1 MTALRASSSPTP
13 PGSGDADAREN
24 YRIWLAFRQ
33 RLASAPSLEA
43 AYARLFQGEGVD
55 VPPLFVHE
63 LTRILV
69 RHVLGERADPI
80 EARVAEALF
89 RPQRVAILDDGSV
102 MAADEETVERQ
113 ATTGGFGHLGELL
126 AKHRVPMRTI
136 DVDVLSRDNAERYW
150 ERDERHD
157 FAIGLN
163 RGQPA
168 LEALCRLIERW
179 VRHFLGVDVR
189 VSPQSRIDDD
199 RWVWHVGLD
208 AEASAILN
216 DLYNRVEVD
225 ETRLARLV
233 ALFRLDFADPADARP
248 TVAGFLDL
256 PTTLAGAEDLAIAPN
271 GTFAV
276 TSGGSSNTHLAFVAL
291 PDLRPARGQA
301 AQRPERGDQVFRQV
315 QLRHFRIGEPGQLH
329 SQLLQRG
336 SLALARGL
344 ARRL

>member
-1 MTALRASSSPTP
+1 MTAISPVAHDFWPSCGYRRLTVGTDGRLTLTDEFLRGHLLRPELAPVPESCAAELAVHDALVASPRRAVAP
-13 PGSGDADAREN
+13 EALAAIRDADAREN

-89 RPQRVAILDDGSV
+89 RPQRVAFLDDGSV

-248 TVAGFLDL
+248 TVAGRPVWLAMAIDAQSRLRLKPQNLLINL
-256 PTTLAGAEDLAIAPN
+256 P
-271 GTFAV
+271 
-276 TSGGSSNTHLAFVAL
+276 
-291 PDLRPARGQA
+291 
-301 AQRPERGDQVFRQV
+301 
-315 QLRHFRIGEPGQLH
+315 
-329 SQLLQRG
+329 
-336 SLALARGL
+336 LARPQ
-344 ARRL
+344 